1 MKQYSEKSGPYTV
14 CSIGG
19 PFGHPD
25 AVYEW
30 WFGREQMDV
39 NLPSAEAAREACRA
53 HAKAQKAAA

>member
-1 MKQYSEKSGPYTV
+1 MTYFERSGAYTV

-19 PFGHPD
+19 HFGHPN

-39 NLPSAEAAREACRA
+39 NLPTAEAAREACRA
-53 HAKAQKAAA
+53 HAMAQRVAA